1 MSLLL
6 FPLSQNCHGCSFT
19 SGCHLKYPTR
29 LLSGLSV
36 CHSAFWAQCYSW
48 SENCSDFAFQSR
60 SRFKVVI
67 GILSGIT
74 TGLAFVKP
82 VVNSLSL
89 MTLGIPCTAL
99 LITELKRLVKRVLFV
114 FFKQQRWVWAGGC
127 AALIQNH
134 HTMYLTIFTGT
145 FKEFQK
151 TWFSSTK
158 VLLHDNQNKPVEI
171 KDGPGHLPHSQ
182 AQIKKSV
189 CLS

>member
-99 LITELKRLVKRVLFV
+99 LITELKRLVKRVLFL
-114 FFKQQRWVWAGGC
+114 FFLNSKGGC
-127 AALIQNH
+127 GQVDVQPWSR
-134 HTMYLTIFTGT
+134 TIILCIYPSSQGPLKSSKKHDFL
-145 FKEFQK
+145 QLR
-151 TWFSSTK
+151 FSSMT
-158 VLLHDNQNKPVEI
+158 I
-171 KDGPGHLPHSQ
+171 KTSQ
-182 AQIKKSV
+182 
-189 CLS
+189 